1 MINWWKSTNKI
12 YERESNDDKSC
23 GWKQKYN
30 PKNLKALDYQ
40 PAELETKSLADGN
53 RSDLKQPTQLKQL
66 RLNKISKPLWVNLS
80 RQNFNSLIKDVVDNL
95 DNADYNRR
103 YDLKNAEKFLLE
115 IITKK
120 NSEKEACW
128 LIKPHF
134 DTLMKSRIRG
144 KNKRGNILNVL
155 NNIKPGVFDGVY
167 LNYFDN
173 PSESEE
179 CIIERTKLRRPRFDE
194 IAIKEKMISSKLF
207 EKYFDYS
214 SPSNMYRALNETTGS
229 EENKTQVNMI
239 ENRLANLMDVL
250 KSSTTC

>member
-53 RSDLKQPTQLKQL
+53 RSDLKQLTQLKQL

-120 NSEKEACW
+120 K
-128 LIKPHF
+128 
-134 DTLMKSRIRG
+134 
-144 KNKRGNILNVL
+144 
-155 NNIKPGVFDGVY
+155 
-167 LNYFDN
+167 
-173 PSESEE
+173 
-179 CIIERTKLRRPRFDE
+179 
-194 IAIKEKMISSKLF
+194 
-207 EKYFDYS
+207 
-214 SPSNMYRALNETTGS
+214 
-229 EENKTQVNMI
+229 
-239 ENRLANLMDVL
+239 
-250 KSSTTC
+250 